1 MLRLERY
8 LFRTATVAFLV
19 SLATLS
25 GVLWITGALKEI
37 SLLTSKG
44 QTILVFL
51 TLTGLGA
58 PFLIASIAPIA
69 LFGSVVYVLNRLNGD
84 SELIVMS
91 ASGAPPS
98 VLLRPFLWL
107 SGLVT
112 AALILLHGLVIPM
125 SFHAVDELTR
135 HVHADFIANFARPG
149 AFNQLE
155 AGFVFHYR
163 EKGPNGSL
171 KGVFIQDRRNPQQI
185 STFIA
190 ETGELVERG
199 DDAYLVL
206 RQGSA
211 QRPSEAGDSSLV
223 TFQDYAI
230 DLTQFLHRGVDGEK
244 PRPRNRDL
252 LSLMKFDPA
261 DPQEQPF
268 AGEARAELY
277 DRLTSPLYALLAGLI
292 GFAALGQARTTRQTR
307 ALAILG
313 AIAAFAAVRI
323 FGFADA
329 LMLRG
334 KGGAAPPVWTM
345 IGAWGGPLAAA
356 TLSLDLIFTG
366 PCTRALARL
375 RARK

>member
-8 LFRTATVAFLV
+8 LFRTAAVAFLV

-69 LFGSVVYVLNRLNGD
+69 LFGSVVYILNRLNGD

-91 ASGAPPS
+91 ASGAPPGL
-98 VLLRPFLWL
+98 LLRPFLWL

-112 AALILLHGLVIPM
+112 AALIVLHGVVIP
-125 SFHAVDELTR
+125 FTFNAVDELTR

-155 AGFVFHYR
+155 AGFIFHYR
-163 EKGPNGSL
+163 EKGKDGSL

-190 ETGELVERG
+190 ESGDLVERG

-211 QRPSEAGDSSLV
+211 QRPSGAGDSSLV

-230 DLTQFLHRGVDGEK
+230 DLTQFLHRGSEGEK

-252 LSLMKFDPA
+252 VALMNFNATDPTEKA
-261 DPQEQPF
+261 F
-268 AGEARAELY
+268 VGEARAELY
-277 DRLTSPLYALLAGLI
+277 DRLTSPLYALVAGLI
-292 GFAALGQARTTRQTR
+292 AFAALGQARTTRQTR

-334 KGGAAPPVWTM
+334 KGGAAPPLWSL

-356 TLSLDLIFTG
+356 ALSLDLIFTG
-366 PCTRALARL
+366 PCSRALARL
-375 RARK
+375 RASK

>member
-8 LFRTATVAFLV
+8 LFRTAAVAFLV
-19 SLATLS
+19 SLTTLS

-51 TLTGLGA
+51 TLTSLAA

-69 LFGSVVYVLNRLNGD
+69 LLGSIVYCLNRLNGD

-91 ASGAPPS
+91 ASGAPPA
-98 VLLRPFLWL
+98 VLLRPFLLL

-112 AALILLHGLVIPM
+112 AALLFLHGVVIPL
-125 SFHAVDELTR
+125 SFNAVDQLTR

-155 AGFVFHYR
+155 AGFIFHYR

-199 DDAYLVL
+199 DDSYLVL

-211 QRPSEAGDSSLV
+211 QRPSGAGDSSLV

-230 DLTQFLHRGVDGEK
+230 DLSQFVHRDEAGAR

-252 LSLMKFDPA
+252 GALLKFDSSDPA
-261 DPQEQPF
+261 EKSY

-277 DRLTSPLYALLAGLI
+277 DRLTSPLYALVAGLVA
-292 GFAALGQARTTRQTR
+292 FAALGQARTTRQTR
-307 ALAILG
+307 SLAILG
-313 AIAAFAAVRI
+313 AVAAFAGVRI

-334 KGGAAPPVWTM
+334 KGGGAAPLWTL
-345 IGAWGGPLAAA
+345 IGAWGGPLAAGA
-356 TLSLDLIFTG
+356 ASLDLIFTG
-366 PCTRALARL
+366 PLSRGLARL
-375 RARK
+375 RARR